1 MGLLLVSI
9 LEIILLVEKTT
20 VPKENIRLSAII
32 T

>member
-9 LEIILLVEKTT
+9 LEIILLVEETT
-20 VPKENIRLSAII
+20 LPKENIRLSAII